1 MFSTQPAHRT
11 ELPSYREN
19 YFADMTAVSA
29 KLTAKSAEVLRQLS
43 KIERAR
49 ADRVEFGVSR
59 WLLQ

>member
-19 YFADMTAVSA
+19 YFADMTAVS
-29 KLTAKSAEVLRQLS
+29 AKSAEVLRQLS